1 MLQLFKEVLTLVGT
15 VVVGLVVI
23 GVGFGAL

>member
-1 MLQLFKEVLTLVGT
+1 MLQLFKEVLTMIGT

>member
-15 VVVGLVVI
+15 VVVGLVII

>member
-1 MLQLFKEVLTLVGT
+1 MLQLFKEVIALIGT

>member
-1 MLQLFKEVLTLVGT
+1 MLQLFKEAITLIGT

>member
-1 MLQLFKEVLTLVGT
+1 MLQLFKEVLTLIGT